1 LEWTKLLSNQRLGK
15 AENGDTN
22 VDRTF
27 YQVDYDRIVFS
38 SAFRR
43 LQDKTQ
49 VFPLAQSDYVRTRL
63 THSME
68 VSCIARTLGIKVG
81 HKLLDKGSIKNI
93 HPSDIGT
100 ILATAALAHDLGNP
114 PFGHS
119 GEDGIRHW
127 FQNSSV
133 ANSIKSKLSDKE
145 LQDINHYEGNAQG
158 FRLLSR
164 LEMPD
169 NTGGMQL
176 TYATLASFVKYPV
189 ESSLLKSSDSICVK
203 KFNFFQSEK
212 ELFREVAEGV
222 GLIKTSDTQYA
233 WCRHPLA
240 FLVEA
245 ADDICYR
252 IVDFEDGYR
261 LGLIEYNEIYN
272 LFSNIIGEGNHQN
285 TANGLKE
292 KRNRIEYLRA
302 KALNKLVEEI
312 TGEFVKRE
320 SQLLK
325 GEFNQSLIS
334 VIPSYKYLK
343 ALKDRAMEDVYSARS
358 VVEIEV
364 AGFEVA
370 RGLLDLFVS
379 SALEY
384 TEKKEK
390 CSSKTQKIMAL
401 MPGSKKLLDADS
413 TYEKLLQIFDF
424 FSGMT
429 DSYAVS
435 LFKKVTG
442 ISLPQS

>member
-1 LEWTKLLSNQRLGK
+1 LDWIKLLSNQRLGK
-15 AENGDTN
+15 AENGNAN

-81 HKLLDKGSIKNI
+81 HKLLDNHSIEGI

-119 GEDGIRHW
+119 GEDGIRSW
-127 FQNSSV
+127 FQNSHV
-133 ANSIKSKLSDKE
+133 AKIAKENLSDKE
-145 LQDINHYEGNAQG
+145 LCDINNYEGNAQG
-158 FRLLSR
+158 FRLLTR
-164 LEMPD
+164 LEMPE

-176 TYATLASFVKYPV
+176 TYATLASFAKYPV
-189 ESSLLKSSDSICVK
+189 EATLLKSTDSICMK
-203 KFNFFQSEK
+203 KFNFFQ
-212 ELFREVAEGV
+212 AERV
-222 GLIKTSDTQYA
+222 GLIRMSNTHYA

-252 IVDFEDGYR
+252 IVDFEDGFR
-261 LGLIEYNEIYN
+261 LNLIGYEEISETF
-272 LFSNIIGEGNHQN
+272 LDIIGDSHVRE

-292 KRNRIEYLRA
+292 KRSRVEYLRA
-302 KALNKLVEEI
+302 KALNILVEEI
-312 TGEFVKRE
+312 TEEFVARE
-320 SQLLK
+320 SELLEGK
-325 GEFNQSLIS
+325 FNKSLIS
-334 VIPSYKYLK
+334 VIPSYEHLK
-343 ALKDRAMEDVYSARS
+343 KLKDRAMEDVYSARA

-370 RGLLDLFVS
+370 SGLLDLFVS

-384 TEKKEK
+384 TDPDKKT
-390 CSSKTQKIMAL
+390 SSKTQKIMAL
-401 MPGSKKLLDADS
+401 MPGSKKLLEAGS